1 MKKSNVRK
9 TISED
14 GWKEL
19 TKIALCGPKEIRRW
33 KAFFPAGKSKS
44 GRRVSFR
51 MPRATASFKR
61 KFGSLIMYYSL
72 DESDMQAAKLKL
84 TPEAYD
90 CFSIEL
96 CDQLKG
102 MAMLISGASKITCQ
116 VTGRLGAKRFLDD
129 RGVVLTLHPEAI
141 KALKLK
147 PWRGKE

>member
-1 MKKSNVRK
+1 MNKTSVREP
-9 TISED
+9 IPEN

-19 TKIALCGPKEIRRW
+19 KKIALCGPKELRRR
-33 KAFFPAGKSKS
+33 KVHFPAGKTKS

-51 MPRATASFKR
+51 MPRATASFKS
-61 KFGSLIMYYSL
+61 KLGSLIAYYRL
-72 DESDMQAAKLKL
+72 DESDMAAAKLKL
-84 TPEAYD
+84 TPEAYG
-90 CFSIEL
+90 CFSREL
-96 CDQLKG
+96 CDQLEG
-102 MAMLISGASKITCQ
+102 MATLISGASKMTCQ